1 MKVSTKRGSHEME
14 RWIEVSTTSR
24 VAFTMARQ
32 VLQDD
37 PGTVLSESPA
47 TDVTAD
53 CVRID
58 LGIDL
63 GRGASVHQQATV
75 SLGEARST
83 ATKLFLPVR
92 WHATGREGV
101 LPSFEGELEAS
112 KADAGTELRLT
123 GSYTVPLGVIG
134 RFGDGVIGR
143 RLARQSLGALVERL
157 AGRLEAEME
166 RREDS
171 VIWHQGRLPLSF
183 NESEHS
189 EIYVG

>member
-1 MKVSTKRGSHEME
+1 ME
-14 RWIEVSTTSR
+14 RWIEVSTTSG

-32 VLQDD
+32 VLKED
-37 PGTVLSESPA
+37 PGAVLSESPA
-47 TDVTAD
+47 TNGPTDQF
-53 CVRID
+53 RIE

-75 SLGEARST
+75 SVGEARST

-92 WHATGREGV
+92 WQATGREGV
-101 LPSFEGELEAS
+101 LPSFAGELEAS
-112 KADAGTELRLT
+112 KAEAGTALRLA

-134 RFGDGVIGR
+134 RFGDGVIGH

-157 AGRLEAEME
+157 AGRLESEMD
-166 RREDS
+166 RRESS
-171 VIWHQGRLPLSF
+171 VTWHQGRPASL
-183 NESEHS
+183 NGSEHS

>member
-1 MKVSTKRGSHEME
+1 MKVHTKRGSHEME

-24 VAFTMARQ
+24 VAFKMARQ

-47 TDVTAD
+47 TDLMTD
-53 CVRID
+53 QFRID

-63 GRGASVHQQATV
+63 GRGASVHQQATINV
-75 SLGEARST
+75 GEARAT
-83 ATKLFLPVR
+83 ATKLLLPVC
-92 WHATGREGV
+92 WKATGREGV

-112 KADAGTELRLT
+112 KADAGTELRLA

-143 RLARQSLGALVERL
+143 RLARQSLGALVERV
-157 AGRLEAEME
+157 AGRLESEMD

-171 VIWHQGRLPLSF
+171 VTWHQGGSPISLS
-183 NESEHS
+183 ESEHS

>member
-1 MKVSTKRGSHEME
+1 ME

-37 PGTVLSESPA
+37 PGAVLSEGSA
-47 TDVTAD
+47 TEAATNHFL
-53 CVRID
+53 ID

-63 GRGASVHQQATV
+63 GRGTSVHQQATI
-75 SLGEARST
+75 SLGEARAT
-83 ATKLFLPVR
+83 ATKLFLPVC
-92 WHATGREGV
+92 WQATGREAV

-112 KADAGTELRLT
+112 KADAGTELRLV
-123 GSYTVPLGVIG
+123 GSYAVPLGVIG

-157 AGRLEAEME
+157 AGRLEAEMA

-171 VIWHQGRLPLSF
+171 VIWHEGRSPVSP
-183 NESEHS
+183 NESQHS

>member
-1 MKVSTKRGSHEME
+1 ME

-32 VLQDD
+32 VLQDE

-47 TDVTAD
+47 TDVTTD
-53 CVRID
+53 QFRID

-75 SLGEARST
+75 RLGEARST
-83 ATKLFLPVR
+83 ATTLLLPMR
-92 WHATGREGV
+92 WQATGREGV

-112 KADAGTELRLT
+112 KAAAGTELRLAGT
-123 GSYTVPLGVIG
+123 YTVPLGVVG

-157 AGRLEAEME
+157 AGRLESEMQ

-171 VIWHQGRLPLSF
+171 VTWHQGRSPIALDQ
-183 NESEHS
+183 SEHS